1 MSKKKQPAPEWRDPI
16 RGWLETMQAAGLSS
30 ETLGTRRRQLTTMSN
45 ELGGSPDDV
54 DGESLLH
61 WFAVHEWKPET
72 RKGYRNAAV
81 SFFTWLTRHEGGRGN
96 PADSLPSVRRPAAHP
111 RPCPDRVIL
120 SALGR
125 ADDGETLMIR
135 LGAECGLRRAEIA
148 QVNSRDVM
156 SDLIGR
162 SLIVHG
168 KGDKQRI
175 VPLPD
180 DLADRIENCH
190 GWLFPGRWT
199 GHVEVTYVGRRVAR
213 LLGDGW
219 TAHSLR
225 HRYATGTYAATHDL
239 YLVSKLLGHESVETT
254 QRYVAM
260 PDDRLRCALQAVTLV
275 S

>member
-1 MSKKKQPAPEWRDPI
+1 MKKKMPSPQWRESI
-16 RGWLETMQAAGLSS
+16 STWLETLIAANQSP
-30 ETLGTRRRQLTTMSN
+30 ETIRTRRHQMTTLSN
-45 ELGGSPDDV
+45 ELNGSPLDV
-54 DGESLLH
+54 DGETLLH

-81 SFFTWLTRHEGGRGN
+81 SYFGWMQASARRQDN
-96 PADSLPSVRRPAAHP
+96 PADALPSVRRPSPHP

-125 ADDGETLMIR
+125 ANEAETLMIR

-156 SDLIGR
+156 DDLLGR
-162 SLIVHG
+162 SLIVYG

-180 DLADRIENCH
+180 DLADSIETCH
-190 GWLFPGRWT
+190 GWLFPGRWS
-199 GHVEVTYVGRRVAR
+199 GHVEASYIGKHVAR

-225 HRYATGTYAATHDL
+225 HRYATTTYAATHDL
-239 YLVSKLLGHESVETT
+239 YMVSKLLGHESMETT

-260 PDDRLRCALQAVTLV
+260 PDSRLRSALSAVSLV

>member
-1 MSKKKQPAPEWRDPI
+1 MKKKMPSPQWRESI
-16 RGWLETMQAAGLSS
+16 STWLETLIAASLST
-30 ETLGTRRRQLTTMSN
+30 ETIRTRRHQMTTLSN
-45 ELGGSPDDV
+45 ELNGSPLDV
-54 DGESLLH
+54 DGETLLH

-81 SFFTWLTRHEGGRGN
+81 SYFGWMQASARRQDN
-96 PADSLPSVRRPAAHP
+96 PADALPSVRRPSPHP

-125 ADDGETLMIR
+125 ANEAETLMIR

-156 SDLIGR
+156 DDLLGR
-162 SLIVHG
+162 SLIVYG

-180 DLADRIENCH
+180 DLADSIETCH
-190 GWLFPGRWT
+190 GWLFPGRWS
-199 GHVEVTYVGRRVAR
+199 GHVEASYIGKHVAR

-225 HRYATGTYAATHDL
+225 HRYATTTYAATHDL
-239 YLVSKLLGHESVETT
+239 YMVSKLLGHESMETT

-260 PDDRLRCALQAVTLV
+260 PDSRLRSALSAVSLV

>member
-1 MSKKKQPAPEWRDPI
+1 MKKTMPSPQWRESI
-16 RGWLETMQAAGLSS
+16 STWLETLTAASLSP
-30 ETLGTRRRQLTTMSN
+30 ETIRTRRHQMTTLSN
-45 ELGGSPDDV
+45 ELNGSPLDV
-54 DGESLLH
+54 DGETLLH
-61 WFAVHEWKPET
+61 WFAIHEWKPET

-81 SFFTWLTRHEGGRGN
+81 SYFGWMQTSARRQDN
-96 PADSLPSVRRPAAHP
+96 PADALPSVRRPSPHP

-125 ADDGETLMIR
+125 ANETETLMIR

-156 SDLIGR
+156 DDLLGR

-180 DLADRIENCH
+180 DLADSIETCH
-190 GWLFPGRWT
+190 GWLFPGRWS
-199 GHVEVTYVGRRVAR
+199 GHVEASYIGKHVVR

-225 HRYATGTYAATHDL
+225 HRYATTTYAATHDL
-239 YLVSKLLGHESVETT
+239 YLVSKLLGHESMETT

-260 PDDRLRCALQAVTLV
+260 PDNRLRSALSAVSLV

>member
-1 MSKKKQPAPEWRDPI
+1 MKKTMPSPQWRESI
-16 RGWLETMQAAGLSS
+16 STWLETLIAANQSP
-30 ETLGTRRRQLTTMSN
+30 ETIRTRRHQMTTLSN
-45 ELGGSPDDV
+45 ELNGSPLDV
-54 DGESLLH
+54 DGETLLH

-81 SFFTWLTRHEGGRGN
+81 SYFGWMQASARRQDN
-96 PADSLPSVRRPAAHP
+96 PADALPSVRRPSPHP

-125 ADDGETLMIR
+125 ANEAETLMIR

-156 SDLIGR
+156 DDLLGR

-180 DLADRIENCH
+180 DLADSIETCH
-190 GWLFPGRWT
+190 GWLFPGRWS
-199 GHVEVTYVGRRVAR
+199 GHVEASYIGKHVAR

-225 HRYATGTYAATHDL
+225 HRYATTTYAATHDL
-239 YLVSKLLGHESVETT
+239 YLVSKLLGHESMETT

-260 PDDRLRCALQAVTLV
+260 PDSRLRSALSAVSLV

>member
-1 MSKKKQPAPEWRDPI
+1 MKKTMPSPQWRESI
-16 RGWLETMQAAGLSS
+16 STWLETLIAANQSP
-30 ETLGTRRRQLTTMSN
+30 ETIRTRRHQMTTLSN
-45 ELGGSPDDV
+45 ELNGSPLDV
-54 DGESLLH
+54 DGETLLH

-81 SFFTWLTRHEGGRGN
+81 SYFGWMQASARRQDN
-96 PADSLPSVRRPAAHP
+96 PADALPSVRRPSPHP

-125 ADDGETLMIR
+125 ANEVETLMIR

-156 SDLIGR
+156 DDLLGR

-180 DLADRIENCH
+180 DLADSLETCH
-190 GWLFPGRWT
+190 GWLFPGRWS
-199 GHVEVTYVGRRVAR
+199 GHVEASYIGKHVAR

-225 HRYATGTYAATHDL
+225 HRYATTTYAATHDL
-239 YLVSKLLGHESVETT
+239 YLVSKLLGHESMETT

-260 PDDRLRCALQAVTLV
+260 PDSRLRSALSAVSLV

>member
-1 MSKKKQPAPEWRDPI
+1 MKKTMPSPQWRESI
-16 RGWLETMQAAGLSS
+16 GLWLETLIAASLSP
-30 ETLGTRRRQLTTMSN
+30 ETIRTRRHQMTTLSN
-45 ELGGSPDDV
+45 DLNGSPLDV
-54 DGESLLH
+54 DGETLLH

-81 SFFTWLTRHEGGRGN
+81 SYFGWMQNSGRRADN
-96 PADSLPSVRRPAAHP
+96 PADALPSVRRPAAHP

-120 SALGR
+120 AALGR
-125 ADDGETLMIR
+125 ANEAETLMIR

-148 QVNSRDVM
+148 QVNSRDM
-156 SDLIGR
+156 MDDLLGR

-180 DLADRIENCH
+180 DLADSIETCH
-190 GWLFPGRWT
+190 GWLFPGRWS
-199 GHVEVTYVGRRVAR
+199 GHVEASYIGKHVAR
-213 LLGDGW
+213 LLGHGW

-225 HRYATGTYAATHDL
+225 HRYATTTYAATHDL
-239 YLVSKLLGHESVETT
+239 YLVSKLLGHESMETT

-260 PDDRLRCALQAVTLV
+260 PDARLRCALSAVSLV